1 MREVDHLVL
10 SERRRKERRKKEKD
24 GENLLQ
30 RKKGRMEDNEERGRF
45 SEKIRGAVSILERCG
60 WQSSSRG

>member
-30 RKKGRMEDNEERGRF
+30 RKKGRMEDNEERGRLA
-45 SEKIRGAVSILERCG
+45 RR
-60 WQSSSRG
+60 